1 MFCSS
6 ICPLFIDMGAIM
18 KGTNAGDEYKA
29 IHTIPGN
36 QEQAQKLTFGEDV
49 KKPLTTFDTYA

>member
-1 MFCSS
+1 
-6 ICPLFIDMGAIM
+6 MGAIM

-29 IHTIPGN
+29 IHTIPGTGD